1 MPGFTVVSM
10 FPQLWEASGVPLPAL
25 VDRLMTLALERH
37 AARARRRL
45 SFSPGAAGQRFFA
58 GFWPLTRLEVASLSA
73 SLREAEDDF
82 VVFVDVSARAVGALL
97 PPRVGAPRCA
107 S

>member
-1 MPGFTVVSM
+1 M
-10 FPQLWEASGVPLPAL
+10 PLPAL
-25 VDRLMTLALERH
+25 VDRLLEPGVREARH
-37 AARARRRL
+37 PGPAAPV
-45 SFSPGAAGQRFFA
+45 FQPGAAGQRFFA

-82 VVFVDVSARAVGALL
+82 VVFVDVSARAVVVALL